1 MVEQLKGDKLILGKA
16 NHFEKQLDDL
26 IEKQVSLKED
36 EQFLMKKV
44 KVAQKKVD
52 TSQSNHSKTIEPA
65 FGGMSYGGAPSGSK
79 TVGKNEVRGA
89 NGLTA

>member
-1 MVEQLKGDKLILGKA
+1 
-16 NHFEKQLDDL
+16 
-26 IEKQVSLKED
+26 
-36 EQFLMKKV
+36 MKKV

-52 TSQSNHSKTIEPA
+52 NAGTNHSKTIEPA

-89 NGLTA
+89 NGLTAQQESHLKILKEQLFNNNKNI

>member
-1 MVEQLKGDKLILGKA
+1 
-16 NHFEKQLDDL
+16 
-26 IEKQVSLKED
+26 
-36 EQFLMKKV
+36 MKKV

-52 TSQSNHSKTIEPA
+52 SAQSNHSKTIEPA

-89 NGLTA
+89 NGLTAQ